1 MAGNCNIF
9 ILSVTCG
16 KSEGHQRKISTE
28 AIGVQWTNDNTRIML
43 ETIKEWLFLCHDN
56 REMED
61 VLGCSQPLWEE
72 VAYKLSRRFNKC
84 PQICW
89 QYFIRVFMI
98 AFILLVKMVTVVRK
112 YLNFQTLLFKIALM
126 QK

>member
-43 ETIKEWLFLCHDN
+43 ETIKEWLLLCHDN
-56 REMED
+56 REMEE

-98 AFILLVKMVTVVRK
+98 AFYSFGKDGNSCQKI
-112 YLNFQTLLFKIALM
+112 FKFSDITF
-126 QK
+126 